1 MPEYGH
7 GTDEQGDAGRGTPA
21 GRGCAPRP
29 APQGGI
35 CRGTA
40 FPVRI
45 PGFQTGWLK
54 EKVWGEPAPAD
65 AGKDGM
71 SGKRRAV
78 GERAVRRGWDRLP
91 GSLSRENKPV
101 RGTRPRES
109 PGRIPRENP
118 VREQVRGINPSGRV
132 RLCRREKGVPHGK
145 NVPKRKTPARS
156 GAAVQRRA
164 ARAASRS
171 RCSSAS
177 CCRRRI
183 SGST

>member
-1 MPEYGH
+1 MCS
-7 GTDEQGDAGRGTPA
+7 AS
-21 GRGCAPRP
+21 RP
-29 APQGGI
+29 AEDLP
-35 CRGTA
+35 RTA

-109 PGRIPRENP
+109 PRRIPRENP

-132 RLCRREKGVPHGK
+132 RLCRREKGGPHGK